1 MCLDPD
7 KGVFAGRV
15 KPGAMTFDGEI
26 RSVRR
31 DGNIIFITFK
41 DVASLDVDSTPKGP
55 KVQQYSEFDVL
66 MVGVA
71 QAQPSEVVLEPAS

>member
-15 KPGAMTFDGEI
+15 KPGAMTFDGEV

-31 DGNIIFITFK
+31 DGNIIFVTFK
-41 DVASLDVDSTPKGP
+41 AETEDGSTPKGP

-66 MVGVA
+66 A
-71 QAQPSEVVLEPAS
+71 QAQPGEVVLEPTS